1 MGTTVNRDYFEVIGR
16 TPLNGTIQPQGN
28 KNEAMPVLAACCLT
42 DEPMHIENVPPI
54 EDVKQVE
61 KMLEHLGVSIKA
73 REGDLRQTLTIHA
86 ERKPGNDLAVEI
98 AGKLRGS
105 LTFAGPLIA
114 RCGSVTLRRPGGDR
128 IGRRRLDTHFMALEA
143 MGVKIRE
150 TDEGLSLRARKLV
163 GADILLDEASV
174 TATENTV
181 MTAVL
186 AEGRTIIR
194 NAASEPH
201 VQGLCRLLNKM
212 GAKITGVGS
221 NILEIQGVK
230 KLHGA
235 RHRIGPDYLE
245 VGSFIALAACTRGEI
260 LIKDADLQNLKMIRM
275 NFERLGIQT
284 IAQGRNLLV
293 PAKQKRKIVP
303 DWGGAIPKIDDA
315 PWPGF
320 PADMTSVALV
330 TATQCRGTI
339 LIHEKMFES
348 RLYFTDPLIN
358 MGAAIVLCDPHRAVV
373 IGPEKLRKARL
384 VSPDIR
390 AGMAMLIAALC
401 AEGTSTIDNVQQIDR
416 GFANIDLRLQ
426 ALGAKIARYTYQEAD
441 QSSSESH

>member
-1 MGTTVNRDYFEVIGR
+1 MPSAVHRDYFEVTGR
-16 TPLNGTIQPQGN
+16 TPLTGTIQAQGN
-28 KNEAMPVLAACCLT
+28 KNEAMPILAACCLT

-54 EDVKQVE
+54 EDVKLVE
-61 KMLEHLGVSIKA
+61 EMLKHLGVSIHA
-73 REGDLRQTLTIHA
+73 REGELRQTLTIQA
-86 ERKPGNDLAVEI
+86 EKKPISNLSSEI

-105 LTFAGPLIA
+105 LTFAGPLLA
-114 RCGSVTLRRPGGDR
+114 RCGRIMLPRPGGDR
-128 IGRRRLDTHFMALEA
+128 IGRRRLDTHFLALEA
-143 MGVKIRE
+143 LGARVKDTE
-150 TDEGLSLRARKLV
+150 DGLEIKARKLV

-174 TATENTV
+174 TATENAV
-181 MTAVL
+181 MAAVM
-186 AEGRTIIR
+186 AEGKTILR

-212 GAKITGVGS
+212 GAKIQGIGS

-230 KLHGA
+230 KLNGA

-245 VGSFIALAACTRGEI
+245 VGSFISLAACTRGEL
-260 LIKDADLQNLKMIRM
+260 LIKDADLPNLRMIRM

-284 IAQGRNLLV
+284 IPQGRDLLV
-293 PAKQKRKIVP
+293 PVKQKRKIVS
-303 DWGGAIPKIDDA
+303 DFGGAIPKIDDA

-373 IGPEKLRKARL
+373 IGPEKLRRARL
-384 VSPDIR
+384 ASPDIR

-401 AEGTSTIDNVQQIDR
+401 AEGTSRIDNVIQIDR
-416 GFANIDLRLQ
+416 GFAHIDARLQ
-426 ALGAKIARYTYQEAD
+426 SIGAKISRYSYQETPNP
-441 QSSSESH
+441 QS